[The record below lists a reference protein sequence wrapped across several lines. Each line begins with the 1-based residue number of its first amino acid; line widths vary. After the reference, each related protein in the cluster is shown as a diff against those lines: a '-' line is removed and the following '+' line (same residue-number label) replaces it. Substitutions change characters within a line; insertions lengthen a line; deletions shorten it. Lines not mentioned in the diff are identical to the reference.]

1 MIFPR
6 NEIDDR
12 YAFHSYDS
20 YIPTCYPFSGKGTR
34 AVQWN
39 YGHVNEPCN
48 EESCPMPP
56 PKLPPGST
64 RSATFGVT
72 GMTCASCAGIVEGAI
87 TELPGVKEA
96 AVNLA
101 TEKARVVYDPALV
114 DPEKIQGAVREAGYD
129 LAIDQVTIGIK
140 GMVCAS
146 CVSVIE
152 ESLMALEGVFSANV
166 NLATEKATVRYN
178 PEQVSI
184 EALKAAIVDAGY
196 EVIEAETLDTEMA
209 EREKEQRRQLTLL
222 VFSLALSVPI
232 MVLMI
237 GFDYF
242 GWAGAL
248 GIIGYEGYLLFVMA
262 TPVQFVAGYQFYV
275 GTYYALRNRRANM
288 DTLIAMG
295 SSAAYFYSVVVVFLP
310 SIIPLH
316 QHTYFDTSAMIISL
330 ILFGKYLEA
339 KAKGRTSQAIRK
351 LIGLQARTA
360 RVLRDGKEVEVPVE
374 LLKVDDM
381 FIVRPGEKVAT
392 DGTVEDGS
400 SAVDESMITG
410 ESIPVDK
417 SSGSPVVGGSINKNG
432 ALRVRATRV
441 GKDTA
446 LAQIIKLVEDA
457 QSSKAPIQRY
467 ADRVSAWFVPAV
479 IGIATV
485 SFLVW
490 YLFAYG
496 TLVGGDDSFV
506 FSLIIFISVLVISCP
521 CALGLATPTAIMVGS
536 GKGAENGILFKSAEA
551 LETTGKVQLVVMDK
565 TGTITKGEPEVT
577 DIVAVRGTGPEV
589 LRIAAAAERGSE
601 HPLAEAI
608 VKRAERDGIALP
620 GVESFEAVPGQGV
633 RAAVDGEMVLI
644 GNRKLMVE
652 NEVDISLAD
661 RDLNRL
667 EEEEGRTAMLVAS
680 GSKLQGVIGVADVI
694 KETSKEAVAELRKMG
709 IEVIMLTGDNPRTAK
724 VIASQVGID
733 RYIAEVLPENK
744 AKEIARLQAEGRKVA
759 MIGDGVNDAPAL
771 AQADVGIAIGS
782 GTDVA
787 METGDIVLIRSDLID
802 AVAAIQLSR
811 RTMTK
816 IRQNLFWALGYNS
829 AGIPIAAG
837 VLYPFFQVLLNPI
850 VAAAAMAMSSVS
862 VVSNAALL
870 KRYTPEIKRKE
881 RI

>member
-1 MIFPR
+1 
-6 NEIDDR
+6 
-12 YAFHSYDS
+12 
-20 YIPTCYPFSGKGTR
+20 
-34 AVQWN
+34 
-39 YGHVNEPCN
+39 
-48 EESCPMPP
+48 
-56 PKLPPGST
+56 
-64 RSATFGVT
+64 
-72 GMTCASCAGIVEGAI
+72 MTCASCAGIVEGAI
-87 TELPGVKEA
+87 KELPGVKEA

-114 DPEKIQGAVREAGYD
+114 NPDKIKGAVREAGYD
-129 LAIDQVTIGIK
+129 LAIDQITIGIK

-146 CVSVIE
+146 CASVIE
-152 ESLMALEGVFSANV
+152 ESLMALDGVFSASV

-178 PEQVSI
+178 REQVTV
-184 EALKAAIVDAGY
+184 EALKAAVVDAGY
-196 EVIEAETLDTEMA
+196 EVLEAQTLDTEMA
-209 EREKEQRRQLTLL
+209 EREKEQRRQLVLL
-222 VFSLALSVPI
+222 VFSLSLSIPI

-242 GWAGAL
+242 GWADAL
-248 GIIGYEGYLLFVMA
+248 GIMGYEGYLLFAMA
-262 TPVQFVAGYQFYV
+262 TPVQFIAGYQFYM
-275 GTYYALRNRRANM
+275 GTYYALKNRRANM

-310 SIIPLH
+310 GLIPLH

-374 LLKVDDM
+374 LLKVDDV
-381 FIVRPGEKVAT
+381 FVVRPGEKVAT
-392 DGTVEDGS
+392 DGMVEEGS

-417 SSGSPVVGGSINKNG
+417 AAGSAVVGGSINKNG
-432 ALRVRATRV
+432 VLRVRATRV

-467 ADRVSAWFVPAV
+467 ADNVSAWFVPVV
-479 IGIATV
+479 IGLASIA
-485 SFLVW
+485 FLIW
-490 YLFAYG
+490 YFYAYG
-496 TLVGGDDSFV
+496 ALVGGGDEFV
-506 FSLIIFISVLVISCP
+506 FSLVIFISVLVISCP

-536 GKGAENGILFKSAEA
+536 GKGAENSILFKSAEA
-551 LETTGKVQLVVMDK
+551 LETTGKVQMVVLDK

-577 DIVAVRGTGPEV
+577 DIVVLSGTEAEV
-589 LRIAAAAERGSE
+589 LRTAAAAERSSE

-608 VKRAERDGIALP
+608 VRRAEHDGIVLP
-620 GVESFEAVPGQGV
+620 EVKDFAAVPGQGV
-633 RAAVDGEMVLI
+633 RAAVDDRTVLI
-644 GNRKLMVE
+644 GNRRLMEV
-652 NEVDISLAD
+652 NGVDISAAVSDLD
-661 RDLNRL
+661 RL
-667 EEEEGRTAMLVAS
+667 EEEGRTAMLVAS
-680 GSKLQGVIGVADVI
+680 ASRLVGIIGVADVV
-694 KETSKEAVAELRKMG
+694 KETSHEAISELRRMG

-744 AKEIARLQAEGRKVA
+744 AKEVARLQAEGRKVA

-787 METGDIVLIRSDLID
+787 METGDIVLIRSDLLD

-837 VLYPFFQVLLNPI
+837 VLYPFFHVLLNPI

-862 VVSNAALL
+862 VVTNALLL

-881 RI
+881 RR

>member
-667 EEEEGRTAMLVAS
+667 EEEGRTAMLVAS

>member
-1 MIFPR
+1 
-6 NEIDDR
+6 
-12 YAFHSYDS
+12 
-20 YIPTCYPFSGKGTR
+20 
-34 AVQWN
+34 
-39 YGHVNEPCN
+39 
-48 EESCPMPP
+48 
-56 PKLPPGST
+56 
-64 RSATFGVT
+64 
-72 GMTCASCAGIVEGAI
+72 MTCASCAGIVEGAI
-87 TELPGVKEA
+87 KELPGVKEA

-114 DPEKIQGAVREAGYD
+114 NPERIKSAVQEAGYD
-129 LAIDQVTIGIK
+129 LAIDQITIGIK

-146 CVSVIE
+146 CASVIE
-152 ESLMALEGVFSANV
+152 ESLMALDGVFSATV

-178 PEQVSI
+178 REQVTV

-196 EVIEAETLDTEMA
+196 EVLEAQTLDTEMA
-209 EREKEQRRQLTLL
+209 EREKEQRRQLVLL
-222 VFSLALSVPI
+222 IFSLSLSIPI

-242 GWAGAL
+242 GWADAL
-248 GIIGYEGYLLFVMA
+248 GIMGYEGYLLFAMA
-262 TPVQFVAGYQFYV
+262 TPVQFIAGYQFYM
-275 GTYYALRNRRANM
+275 GTYYALKNRRANM

-310 SIIPLH
+310 GLIPLH

-360 RVLRDGKEVEVPVE
+360 RVVRDGKEVEVPVE
-374 LLKVDDM
+374 LLKVDDV
-381 FIVRPGEKVAT
+381 FVVRPGEKVAT
-392 DGTVEDGS
+392 DGMVEEGS

-417 SSGSPVVGGSINKNG
+417 AAGSAVVGGSINKNG
-432 ALRVRATRV
+432 VLRVRATRV

-446 LAQIIKLVEDA
+446 LAQIIRLVEDA

-467 ADRVSAWFVPAV
+467 ADNVSAWFVPVV
-479 IGIATV
+479 IGLATIA
-485 SFLVW
+485 FLIW
-490 YLFAYG
+490 YLYAYG
-496 TLVGGDDSFV
+496 ELVGGGDEFV
-506 FSLIIFISVLVISCP
+506 FSLVIFISVLVISCP

-551 LETTGKVQLVVMDK
+551 LETTGKVQMVVLDK

-577 DIVAVRGTGPEV
+577 DIVVLSGAEAEV
-589 LRIAAAAERGSE
+589 LRTAAAAERGSE

-608 VKRAERDGIALP
+608 VRRAEHDGIVLP
-620 GVESFEAVPGQGV
+620 EAKDFTAVPGQGV
-633 RAAVDGEMVLI
+633 RAAVDGSMVLI
-644 GNRKLMVE
+644 GNRRLMEV
-652 NEVDISLAD
+652 NGVDISAAGS
-661 RDLNRL
+661 DLNRL
-667 EEEEGRTAMLVAS
+667 EEEGRTAMLVAS
-680 GSKLQGVIGVADVI
+680 ASRLIGVIGVADVV
-694 KETSKEAVAELRKMG
+694 KETSHEAVTELRRMG

-744 AKEIARLQAEGRKVA
+744 AKEVARLQAEGRKVA

-787 METGDIVLIRSDLID
+787 METGDIVLIRSDLLD

-837 VLYPFFQVLLNPI
+837 VLYPFFHVLLNPI

-862 VVSNAALL
+862 VVTNALLL

-881 RI
+881 RK

>member
-6 NEIDDR
+6 NEVDDE

-20 YIPTCYPFSGKGTR
+20 YIPTCCPFSGKGTR

-96 AVNLA
+96 TVNLA

-129 LAIDQVTIGIK
+129 LAIDQVAIGIK

-152 ESLMALEGVFSANV
+152 ESLLALEGVFSANV

-196 EVIEAETLDTEMA
+196 EVIEAEALDTEMA

-222 VFSLALSVPI
+222 VFSLALSMPI

-374 LLKVDDM
+374 LLKVDDV

-633 RAAVDGEMVLI
+633 RAAVDGETVLI

-667 EEEEGRTAMLVAS
+667 EEEGRTAMLVAS

-744 AKEIARLQAEGRKVA
+744 AKEIAILQAEGRKVA

-816 IRQNLFWALGYNS
+816 IHQNLFWALGYNS

-870 KRYTPEIKRKE
+870 KRYTPEIERKE

>member
-1 MIFPR
+1 
-6 NEIDDR
+6 
-12 YAFHSYDS
+12 
-20 YIPTCYPFSGKGTR
+20 
-34 AVQWN
+34 
-39 YGHVNEPCN
+39 
-48 EESCPMPP
+48 
-56 PKLPPGST
+56 
-64 RSATFGVT
+64 
-72 GMTCASCAGIVEGAI
+72 MTCASCAGIVEGSI
-87 TELPGVKEA
+87 KKLPGIKEA
-96 AVNLA
+96 SVNLA
-101 TEKARVVYDPALV
+101 TEKARVIYDPAQVGTEQILHS
-114 DPEKIQGAVREAGYD
+114 VREAGYD
-129 LAIDQVTIGIK
+129 LAIDQTTIGIK

-146 CVSVIE
+146 CSSVIE
-152 ESLMALEGVFSANV
+152 EALMSLDGVLSASV
-166 NLATEKATVRYN
+166 NLATEKAAVRYN
-178 PEQVSI
+178 PQEVTI

-209 EREKEQRRQLTLL
+209 ERGREQRRQFVLL
-222 VFSLALSVPI
+222 VFSLALSIPI

-242 GWAGAL
+242 GWGEAL
-248 GIIGYEGYLLFVMA
+248 GIVGYEGYLLFAMA
-262 TPVQFVAGYQFYV
+262 TPVQFVAGYQFYI

-288 DTLIAMG
+288 DTLIALG

-310 SIIPLH
+310 ALIPFH
-316 QHTYFDTSAMIISL
+316 HHTYFDTSAMIISL

-360 RVLRDGKEVEVPVE
+360 MVIRDGKEVEVPVE
-374 LLKVDDM
+374 LLKVDDL
-381 FIVRPGEKVAT
+381 FVVRPGEKIAT
-392 DGTVEDGS
+392 DGTVEEGS

-417 SSGSPVVGGSINKNG
+417 TSGCSVVGGSINKNG
-432 ALRVRATRV
+432 VLKVRATRV

-446 LAQIIKLVEDA
+446 LAQIIRLVEDA

-467 ADRVSAWFVPAV
+467 ADNVSAWFVPAV
-479 IGIATV
+479 ITIATIA
-485 SFLVW
+485 FLAW

-496 TLVGGDDSFV
+496 WLVGGDEGFV

-551 LETTGKVQLVVMDK
+551 LETAGKVQMVVMDK

-577 DIVAVRGTGPEV
+577 DIIAIGGTEAEV
-589 LRIAAAAERGSE
+589 LRTSAIAEKGSE

-608 VKRAERDGIALP
+608 VRRAERDGISLP
-620 GVESFEAVPGQGV
+620 DAGSFEAIPGQGV
-633 RAAVDGEMVLI
+633 RAIVDGRTVLI
-644 GNRKLMVE
+644 GNRKLMEQSGVDMSSVE
-652 NEVDISLAD
+652 AD
-661 RDLNRL
+661 LRRM
-667 EEEEGRTAMLVAS
+667 EEGGRTAMLLSSES
-680 GSKLQGVIGVADVI
+680 GLIGIIGVADVV
-694 KETSKEAVAELRKMG
+694 KETSREAVSELKKMG

-744 AKEIARLQAEGRKVA
+744 AQEVARLQAEGRKVA

-811 RTMTK
+811 RTMKK

-837 VLYPFFQVLLNPI
+837 VLYPFFGVLLNPI

-870 KRYTPEIKRKE
+870 KRYTPEIKRKDGS
-881 RI
+881 R

>member
-1 MIFPR
+1 
-6 NEIDDR
+6 
-12 YAFHSYDS
+12 
-20 YIPTCYPFSGKGTR
+20 
-34 AVQWN
+34 
-39 YGHVNEPCN
+39 
-48 EESCPMPP
+48 
-56 PKLPPGST
+56 
-64 RSATFGVT
+64 
-72 GMTCASCAGIVEGAI
+72 VEGAI
-87 TELPGVKEA
+87 HELPGVKEA

-114 DPEKIQGAVREAGYD
+114 DPDKIRSAVKEAGYD
-129 LAIDQVTIGIK
+129 LAVDQVTIGIK

-146 CVSVIE
+146 CASVIE
-152 ESLMALEGVFSANV
+152 ESLMALDGVFSANV

-178 PEQVSI
+178 PEQVTLEGI
-184 EALKAAIVDAGY
+184 KAAIVDAGY

-209 EREKEQRRQLTLL
+209 ERGKEQRRQLVLL
-222 VFSLALSVPI
+222 VFSLALSIPI

-242 GWAGAL
+242 GWTDAL
-248 GIIGYEGYLLFVMA
+248 GIMGYEGYLLFAMA
-262 TPVQFVAGYQFYV
+262 TPVQFIAGYQFYI

-310 SIIPLH
+310 SLIPFH

-360 RVLRDGKEVEVPVE
+360 RVLRNGKEEEVPVE
-374 LLKVDDM
+374 MLKVDDV
-381 FIVRPGEKVAT
+381 FVVRPGEKIAT
-392 DGTVEDGS
+392 DGTVEEGV

-417 SSGSPVVGGSINKNG
+417 SSGSTVVGGSINKNG

-467 ADRVSAWFVPAV
+467 ADNVSAWFVPAV
-479 IGIATV
+479 ITIATV

-490 YLFAYG
+490 ILYAYG
-496 TLVGGDDSFV
+496 ALVGGNEGFV

-551 LETTGKVQLVVMDK
+551 LETTGKVQLVIMDK

-577 DIVAVRGTGPEV
+577 DIVAVSGTEVEV
-589 LRIAAAAERGSE
+589 LRTAAAVEKSSE

-608 VKRAERDGIALP
+608 VRRAERDGMALRSA
-620 GVESFEAVPGQGV
+620 ESFEAIPGQGV
-633 RAAVDGEMVLI
+633 RADVDGRSVLI
-644 GNRKLMVE
+644 GNRKLMDE
-652 NEVDISLAD
+652 SSVDISMAEE
-661 RDLNRL
+661 DLRKM
-667 EEEEGRTAMLVAS
+667 EEGGRTAMLVAS
-680 GSKLQGVIGVADVI
+680 GSKLIGIVGVADVV
-694 KETSKEAVAELRKMG
+694 KETSKEAVSELKKMG

-744 AKEIARLQAEGRKVA
+744 AKEVVRLQAEGKKVA

-837 VLYPFFQVLLNPI
+837 VLYPFFHVLLNPI

-870 KRYTPEIKRKE
+870 KRYTPEIKKKE
-881 RI
+881 RK